1 MNAAVERA
9 IAAIGADVWTPI
21 RYPQAVWDAEGS
33 CWVSDAEVGE
43 LAVEHAQEFGEHLG
57 RVRFAGHRALGA
69 GERVVLQPLGE
80 DRRVDPAA
88 VGLPA
93 AEGGHPLLAD
103 AGGGLRGRIVGA
115 EAPPA
120 RTSPHSPALATTRPI
135 RLPLVGG
142 RVGRRPIPKGREAPF
157 RRPRQPAR

>member
-88 VGLPA
+88 GRT
-93 AEGGHPLLAD
+93 
-103 AGGGLRGRIVGA
+103 AGGRRRPSA
-115 EAPPA
+115 A
-120 RTSPHSPALATTRPI
+120 RRC
-135 RLPLVGG
+135 
-142 RVGRRPIPKGREAPF
+142 GRRPAGSDS
-157 RRPRQPAR
+157 RR